1 MTKKKLGTIKF
12 WSKKLR
18 LEKNMVQKNV
28 GSKKFGVQNKL
39 VWGNS
44 ENKSCQTSLA
54 SNSQT
59 SLASTSQTSLGQK

>member
-1 MTKKKLGTIKF
+1 MGHPVYIDIVYPVSQYKGYDKKKLGTIKF

-44 ENKSCQTSLA
+44 ENIRYQTS
-54 SNSQT
+54 
-59 SLASTSQTSLGQK
+59 

>member
-18 LEKNMVQKNV
+18 LEKDMVQKNV

-44 ENKSCQTSLA
+44 ENIGYQTS
-54 SNSQT
+54 
-59 SLASTSQTSLGQK
+59 